1 VEFAR
6 RLVTDHEFS
15 VTVVTIT
22 GLSDPATD
30 DAVLSSM
37 PPSVTSAV
45 LPAVALDDLPA
56 DFSFGAVMF
65 ELVRRSIPHLHDLM
79 VGSSVAAFVC
89 DFFGTS
95 ALSLARELGVPGY
108 VFLPNSFAMVSLMR
122 HVAELHRDAEAGEYR
137 NIPEPLPFPG
147 GPLLR
152 HADIPDGFPDWT
164 DPVYAY
170 VVEEARRY
178 ARADGF
184 LVNSFEELETTMAES
199 FKRDAVDGV
208 FPLVY
213 PVGPFVRSS
222 TSSGAGSEVVSRR
235 ARSGWTAS
243 RRARWCTSP
252 SALAGRCPWSRRPR
266 SPPGW
271 RGVATGSSGSCACRA
286 WTATPARWARSPATR
301 TTS

>member
-1 VEFAR
+1 MHTCVRAPLSSTMAAATMGSSGASSSMEPPRVVLFASPGAGHLIPLVEFAR
-6 RLVTDHEFS
+6 RLVTDHGFA

-56 DFSFGAVMF
+56 DFGFGAVMF
-65 ELVRRSIPHLHDLM
+65 ELVRRSISHLRALM
-79 VGSSVAAFVC
+79 VGGSAAALVC

-108 VFLPNSFAMVSLMR
+108 VFLPNSYAMVSLMR
-122 HVAELHRDAEAGEYR
+122 HVAELHHDAEPGEYR
-137 NIPEPLPFPG
+137 DIPDPLPFPG

-152 HADIPDGFPDWT
+152 HADIPDGFPDRT

-184 LVNSFEELETTMAES
+184 LVNSFEELEAAMAES
-199 FKRDAVDGV
+199 FKRDAKDGV
-208 FPLVY
+208 FPPVY

-222 TSSGAGSEVVSRR
+222 TSSG
-235 ARSGWTAS
+235 
-243 RRARWCTSP
+243 
-252 SALAGRCPWSRRPR
+252 
-266 SPPGW
+266 
-271 RGVATGSSGSCACRA
+271 
-286 WTATPARWARSPATR
+286 
-301 TTS
+301 

>member
-222 TSSGAGSEVVSRR
+222 TSSGAGSPAGGLGGVRLLRHWRGAVRGADGRDRRR
-235 ARSGWTAS
+235 AGGEWPRVPLGRAHTEPGRQLLRVGHDPPRRERPAS
-243 RRARWCTSP
+243 VAR
-252 SALAGRCPWSRRPR
+252 
-266 SPPGW
+266 
-271 RGVATGSSGSCACRA
+271 
-286 WTATPARWARSPATR
+286 
-301 TTS
+301 